1 MLLRTAYVYLWLQ
14 EIVPEDV
21 RRYWGNQTCWCRWG
35 PRELIPRQGRVGL
48 LGADPH
54 GNRGGLKIKRQ
65 PFGEENSPHTAGEG
79 NTSIARCRKRLERVP
94 GNIHRVPRSR
104 SRPGGSRVLTA
115 LGAIRACRD
124 V

>member
-1 MLLRTAYVYLWLQ
+1 MVTGDRA
-14 EIVPEDV
+14 
-21 RRYWGNQTCWCRWG
+21 GGCQT
-35 PRELIPRQGRVGL
+35 L
-48 LGADPH
+48 LGKSDVLVSMGTAGAHPPS
-54 GNRGGLKIKRQ
+54 GQGWAAWRRPTRQPGGLKIKRQ

-94 GNIHRVPRSR
+94 GNTRRVPRSR
-104 SRPGGSRVLTA
+104 SRPGGSRILTD